1 MKNNQIVASL
11 LATTLVTGLTLS
23 LIGVAGGAS
32 AGEVQVAPGE
42 VSLQGGEQQTIE
54 INYDSLSSPNP
65 EGMEF
70 AIEYD
75 PDVITVTDVSEGAYF
90 SGGIGD
96 RTTSPGEVRFGIAK
110 DDPVRQDSGTVVTIT
125 IELADGVD
133 KGDTTDI
140 TFTSVTTFTSETTV
154 DERTPETI
162 DGTVEAVEGTEE
174 TPQNPVDYEVQ
185 IVDPTISKSS
195 VGSSPSDHT
204 LQFDVINVSSD
215 SNSDEF
221 TVEIPDDV
229 VVENIT
235 ETTVVKRG
243 TTEPVALE
251 GSDPATDPSPGN
263 EINFAVNPIGASE
276 TQALTVEVNMR
287 LSAAP

>member
-11 LATTLVTGLTLS
+11 LATTLVAGLTLS
-23 LIGVAGGAS
+23 LAGVAGGAS
-32 AGEVQVAPGE
+32 AGEVRVAPGE

-75 PDVITVTDVSEGAYF
+75 PDVITVTEVSEGAYF
-90 SGGIGD
+90 SGGFGSP
-96 RTTSPGEVRFGIAK
+96 TTSPGEVRFGIAK
-110 DDPVRQDSGTVVTIT
+110 DDPVSQDSGTVATIT

-133 KGDTTDI
+133 EGDTTDI
-140 TFTSVTTFTSETTV
+140 TFTSVTAVGVEG
-154 DERTPETI
+154 TPETI
-162 DGTVEAVEGTEE
+162 DGTVEAAEGTEE
-174 TPQNPVDYEVQ
+174 TPQNPVDYDVQ

-215 SNSDEF
+215 NNIDSF
-221 TVEIPDDV
+221 TVKLPDNV
-229 VVENIT
+229 VVEDIT

-251 GSDPATDPSPGN
+251 GGDPATDPSPGN

>member
-11 LATTLVTGLTLS
+11 LATTLVAGLTLS
-23 LIGVAGGAS
+23 LAGVAGGAS
-32 AGEVQVAPGE
+32 AGEVRVAPGE

-75 PDVITVTDVSEGAYF
+75 PDVITVTEVSEGAYF
-90 SGGIGD
+90 SGGFGSP
-96 RTTSPGEVRFGIAK
+96 TTSPGEVRFGIAK
-110 DDPVRQDSGTVVTIT
+110 DDPVSQDSGTVATIT

-133 KGDTTDI
+133 EGDTTDI
-140 TFTSVTTFTSETTV
+140 TFTSVTAVGVEG
-154 DERTPETI
+154 TPETI
-162 DGTVEAVEGTEE
+162 DGTVEAAEGTEE
-174 TPQNPVDYEVQ
+174 TPQNPVDYDVQ

-215 SNSDEF
+215 NNIDSF
-221 TVEIPDDV
+221 TVKLPDNV
-229 VVENIT
+229 VVEDIT

>member
-1 MKNNQIVASL
+1 MKKNQIIISL
-11 LATTLVTGLTLS
+11 LATTLVAGLTLS
-23 LIGVAGGAS
+23 LVGVAGGAS
-32 AGEVQVAPGE
+32 AGEIRVAPGE
-42 VSLQGGEQQTIE
+42 VSIQEGEQQTIE

-75 PDVITVTDVSEGAYF
+75 PDVITVTEVSEGAYF
-90 SGGIGD
+90 SGGFGSP
-96 RTTSPGEVRFGIAK
+96 TTSPGEVRFGIAK
-110 DDPVRQDSGTVVTIT
+110 DDPVSQDSGTVATIT

-133 KGDTTDI
+133 EGDTTDI
-140 TFTSVTTFTSETTV
+140 IFTSVTTFTSETAV

-162 DGTVEAVEGTEE
+162 DGTVEAAEE
-174 TPQNPVDYEVQ
+174 TPQNPVDYDVQ

-195 VGSSPSDHT
+195 VEGSPSDHT

-215 SNSDEF
+215 NNRDNF
-221 TVEIPDDV
+221 TVKLPDNV
-229 VVENIT
+229 VVEDIT

-251 GSDPATDPSPGN
+251 GSDPATDPNPGN
-263 EINFAVNPIGASE
+263 EVNFAVNPIGSSE
-276 TQALTVEVNMR
+276 TQALTVEVDMR

>member
-23 LIGVAGGAS
+23 LVGVAGGAS
-32 AGEVQVAPGE
+32 AGEVRVAPGE
-42 VSLQGGEQQTIE
+42 VSLQGDEQQTIE

-90 SGGIGD
+90 SGGFGSP
-96 RTTSPGEVRFGIAK
+96 TTSPGEVRFGIAK
-110 DDPVRQDSGTVVTIT
+110 DDPVSQDSGTVATIT

-133 KGDTTDI
+133 EGDTTDI
-140 TFTSVTTFTSETTV
+140 TFTSVTAVGVEGI
-154 DERTPETI
+154 PETI
-162 DGTVEAVEGTEE
+162 DGTVEAAEGTEE

-195 VGSSPSDHT
+195 VGGSPSDHT

-221 TVEIPDDV
+221 TVELPDDV

>member
-1 MKNNQIVASL
+1 MKNNQIVATL
-11 LATTLVTGLTLS
+11 LATTLVAGLTLS
-23 LIGVAGGAS
+23 LVGVAGGAS
-32 AGEVQVAPGE
+32 AGEVRVAPGE
-42 VSLQGGEQQTIE
+42 VSLQNGEQQTIE

-70 AIEYD
+70 AIAYD

-90 SGGIGD
+90 SGGFGSP
-96 RTTSPGEVRFGIAK
+96 TTSPGEVRFGIAK
-110 DDPVRQDSGTVVTIT
+110 DDPVSQDSGTVATIT

-133 KGDTTDI
+133 EGDATDI
-140 TFTSVTTFTSETTV
+140 AFTSVTAVGVEG
-154 DERTPETI
+154 TPETI
-162 DGTVEAVEGTEE
+162 DGTVEAAEGTEE
-174 TPQNPVDYEVQ
+174 TPQNPVDYDVQ

-195 VGSSPSDHT
+195 IGSSPSDHT

-215 SNSDEF
+215 NNIDDF
-221 TVEIPDDV
+221 TVELPDDA

-263 EINFAVNPIGASE
+263 EINFAVNPIGSSE
-276 TQALTVEVNMR
+276 TQALTVEVDMR